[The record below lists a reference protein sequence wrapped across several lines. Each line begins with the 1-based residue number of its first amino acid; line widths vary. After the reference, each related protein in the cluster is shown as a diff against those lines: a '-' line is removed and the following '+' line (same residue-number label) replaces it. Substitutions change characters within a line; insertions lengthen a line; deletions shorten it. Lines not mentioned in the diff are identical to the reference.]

1 MEEIFLG
8 VVGGAAVVALA
19 TKSKIARNAVKSVMK
34 MGYGMAAMMASS
46 SSSAVESVKDLMAE
60 SKAEFEASKAAKA
73 EITSE

>member
-8 VVGGAAVVALA
+8 VVGGAAIVALA

>member
-8 VVGGAAVVALA
+8 VVGGAAIVALA

-34 MGYGMAAMMASS
+34 TGYGMAAMVASS

-60 SKAEFEASKAAKA
+60 SKAEYEASKTAKA
-73 EITSE
+73 EVTSE